1 MTTSMRTVLLLGLLL
16 VAPACAFMRETV
28 NEPLDPAA
36 LQSLRPGVSS
46 ADEVVQALGA
56 PVDVVQLGRRS
67 AYQYQFTASKRA
79 ALFLVVLGFYNQD
92 SRADRVWVFFDE
104 DQVLSHVGA
113 TFEAT
118 NVEYAMPWEELHEAP
133 AE

>member
-1 MTTSMRTVLLLGLLL
+1 MRTVLFLALLL

-28 NEPLDPAA
+28 NEPLDPAS
-36 LQSLRPGVSS
+36 LQALRPGEST
-46 ADEVVQALGA
+46 ADDVVQALGA

-67 AYQYQFTASKRA
+67 AYHYQFTASKRA

-104 DQVLSHVGA
+104 DQVLTHVGS
-113 TFEAT
+113 TFEAA
-118 NVEYAMPWEELHEAP
+118 NVEYAMPWEELHEEAP